1 MDVERERP
9 LRLCRI
15 GKKKTTDENGMVQM
29 YNIIILTFHFIS
41 SYEYTGVY
49 TYANFTQ
56 IYELK

>member
-1 MDVERERP
+1 MDVEREASYTVSNR
-9 LRLCRI
+9 
-15 GKKKTTDENGMVQM
+15 KKKTTDESGMVQM